1 MNKTILFIFLFLI
14 TLTFSCQGP
23 APKNRLT
30 PEQQAKLITRGKTI
44 TMLSFK
50 AFSKELMK
58 ALNEGGVKYAVGY
71 CHLKAS
77 PLVDSLSKV
86 HKVKISR
93 ISDKFRNPANKPGDL
108 DLEVITTYQN
118 QLANGDELQPH
129 LEMNGDEVIFYSPI
143 LILNPVC
150 LNCHGEPGS
159 TMEQE
164 NFDFI
169 KSKYP
174 DDLAYGYNLG
184 DLRGVWRIVL
194 SPE

>member
-1 MNKTILFIFLFLI
+1 MTKNNLAIFFSLLV
-14 TLTFSCQGP
+14 LLYSCQGP
-23 APKNRLT
+23 APKNRLS
-30 PEQQAKLITRGKTI
+30 PEEQAKLITRGKTI

-58 ALNEGGVKYAVGY
+58 ALNEGGVKHAVDY
-71 CHLKAS
+71 CHLQAS

-93 ISDKFRNPANKPGDL
+93 ISDKFRNPENKPGEL
-108 DLEVITTYQN
+108 DLGVIATYKK
-118 QLANGDELQPH
+118 QLADGDELQPH
-129 LEMNGDEVIFYSPI
+129 LEMTGDEVIFYTPI
-143 LILNPVC
+143 LVLNPVC

-164 NFDFI
+164 NFDLI

-174 DDLAYGYNLG
+174 DDLAYGYKLG
-184 DLRGVWRIVL
+184 DLRGIWKIVM